1 MADASYAVD
10 LIVTQSFTATGSVS
24 ILVSGYQSVGFAVTG
39 TWVGTVFFE
48 GSMDGAV
55 WYGIEATAPDTLAQT
70 NNTIINGNWI
80 VQCGGSQSIRA
91 RVGAYTSGTINI
103 QLLGSAG
110 NQQQNIAIS
119 TLPLQPSRDG
129 GSASLTANGQS
140 GGVLTNGCSTAVFQI
155 SGTWV
160 GTFQFQGTAEDG
172 TTFVPLK
179 AIRLDT
185 NPVFG
190 RDVQTTTT
198 TNGTFEVNCGGLTQV
213 LCKFIA
219 FTSGTAIVTA
229 EAGVGTGIVIPHI
242 NRGRN
247 LKCIATATT
256 FRTLGNNASPEII
269 LTLENGTS
277 SAVLVALRELLL
289 AFESGAAFGGT
300 VIARAA
306 RTTALPTGGTT
317 LTKSLLDTSLSSDTN
332 VVARGST
339 SVDAGSIT
347 QPTATASTTFA
358 QDFMSHPIT
367 LVGAFGGDQVDL
379 LPAFATGGG
388 NDPFILRAG
397 EAILVEC
404 VHNVAANNVNTCQY
418 LAAAVWDEFVFP

>member
-247 LKCIATATT
+247 LKCAGMVGGWRVVGNNGTPQYLMAIQNNSTAGIQVAVREVSVGVDSSTAQTGLFHFRVMRATAIS
-256 FRTLGNNASPEII
+256 G
-269 LTLENGTS
+269 G
-277 SAVLVALRELLL
+277 SA
-289 AFESGAAFGGT
+289 
-300 VIARAA
+300 
-306 RTTALPTGGTT
+306 
-317 LTKSLLDTSLSSDTN
+317 LTKLLLDTSTSSDANVTILNGASADGTN
-332 VVARGST
+332 ST
-339 SVDAGSIT
+339 IS
-347 QPTATASTTFA
+347 ATPGTMLW
-358 QDFMSHPIT
+358 Q
-367 LVGAFGGDQVDL
+367 AFGPHPNTIAAWANPSAIRL
-379 LPAFATGGG
+379 LPDEVKT
-388 NDPFILRAG
+388 DPLILRTG
-397 EAILVEC
+397 EALV
-404 VHNVAANNVNTCQY
+404 VQANWQVGANNVNTIHY
-418 LAAAVWDEFVFP
+418 LTSAMWDEFTYP